1 MKRPFLGLHP
11 TILLLA
17 GTHFLVDSYGNIY
30 APLLPLLIPRLGLS
44 LAAAGV
50 LQMCFQM
57 ASSVAQLGFGH
68 VADRWRPRVLVVA
81 GPFLAVTVLSLIGLA
96 TNVWMLAAI
105 LVCGGL
111 GAAAFHPPAAALVH
125 RLADRGR
132 KSSAMAFHITL
143 GSIGFSLGPLVFAPF
158 AGRFGLNWT
167 PVLMIPGLVLLT
179 IVVRKIPSIPRLHE
193 HHETGGLAALRPH
206 AKPLALLYSI
216 VVLRTLA
223 SLSFAT
229 FMPVMLTRRGVS
241 VGAAGAAVAIYLF
254 ATSLGGFVGGSL
266 ADRFGARRMIIC
278 TLVAAVPFLAA
289 APNFTGWTFVVIVS
303 LGGFLLQST
312 LPVNVTFGQTLAPI
326 SAATVSSLMMGFGWG
341 TAGISVPFVGMLADR
356 IGIEHA
362 LMTMAG
368 MPLLAAALAW
378 PLPRTVTP
386 ASDVRASE
394 VAGVEPE

>member
-1 MKRPFLGLHP
+1 MKRRFLGLHP

-44 LAAAGV
+44 LATAGL
-50 LQMCFQM
+50 LQMCLQM

-68 VADRWRPRVLVVA
+68 AADRWRPRVLVVV
-81 GPFLAVTVLSLIGLA
+81 GPLCAVAILSLIGLA
-96 TNVWMLAAI
+96 TNVWMLAAV
-105 LVCGGL
+105 LVFGGL
-111 GAAAFHPPAAALVH
+111 GAAAFHPPAAAVVH
-125 RLADRGR
+125 RLADPRR
-132 KSSAMAFHITL
+132 KAAAMAFHITL
-143 GSIGFSLGPLVFAPF
+143 GSVGFSLGPLLFAPF
-158 AGRFGLNWT
+158 AGRFGLTWT
-167 PVLMIPGLVLLT
+167 PVLMIPGLVLLV
-179 IVVRKIPSIPRLHE
+179 IVVRKIPPIPRLHS
-193 HHETGGLAALRPH
+193 HHDKGGLAALRPH

-229 FMPVMLTRRGVS
+229 FMPVMLTRRGLS
-241 VGAAGAAVAIYLF
+241 VGAAGAAVAVYLF
-254 ATSLGGFVGGSL
+254 ATSVGGFLGGSL
-266 ADRFGARRMIIC
+266 ADRWGARRMIIV
-278 TLVAAVPFLAA
+278 TLLAAVPFLAA
-289 APNFTGWTFVVIVS
+289 APNFTGAMFVAIVS
-303 LGGFLLQST
+303 LGGFFLQST

-356 IGIEHA
+356 IGIERT
-362 LMTMAG
+362 LMTMAM
-368 MPLLAAALAW
+368 MPLLAAALAL
-378 PLPRTVTP
+378 PLPGGVTP